1 MHSPNGSR
9 AAFPAARR
17 NTVRNAMRSA
27 VRNTVRAIALAGAG
41 LLVAACSDTAP
52 TAPESVASR
61 TAPAAPATSDR
72 QTAAERWMA
81 LTRQIVGRREPTP
94 GGTARAFALVAVAQY
109 DAIIAAQDAKTRGL
123 HPSQAGA
130 AASAAARVL
139 DALYP
144 AESATVADQVAA
156 DEAYFPTLPSEQDA
170 DFGSGMTVGNGV
182 AAAVLARAATDNSAA
197 VWTGTVPTGAGYWYS
212 APAPAFPVAPLWGT
226 VRPWLLTSGSQFRPA
241 PPPAFGSPEFLT
253 ALAEVRHDSDTRTA
267 DQLAIA
273 QFWAFG
279 LGAGGPMGYF
289 TDLATQYAMHQHMN
303 EEQSA
308 RVFATMHMAM
318 MDASIGCWDAK
329 YAYWYIRPFQADPAI
344 TTPVGR
350 PNFPS
355 YPSAHSCFS
364 AAAVGVLAGI
374 FPAQADSLSAMV
386 VEAGDAR
393 IFAGLHYR
401 FDVLAG
407 QQLGASVAALA
418 LEKMPHGHEPIP
430 LD

>member
-1 MHSPNGSR
+1 MNSPIGSR
-9 AAFPAARR
+9 APLPATRR
-17 NTVRNAMRSA
+17 NTTHIAMR
-27 VRNTVRAIALAGAG
+27 VIALAGAA

-61 TAPAAPATSDR
+61 TAPAAPATADR

-81 LTRQIVGRREPTP
+81 LTREIIGRREPTP
-94 GGTARAFALVAVAQY
+94 GGTARSFALVAVAQY
-109 DAIIAAQDAKTRGL
+109 DAVIAAQDAKTHGL
-123 HPSQAGA
+123 HPSEAGA
-130 AASAAARVL
+130 VASAAAHVL
-139 DALYP
+139 GALYP
-144 AESATVADQVAA
+144 VESATIANQIAADQ
-156 DEAYFPTLPSEQDA
+156 AYFRALPSEQAA
-170 DFGSGMTVGNGV
+170 DFSSGMSVGNGV
-182 AAAVLARAATDNSAA
+182 AAAVLARAATDNSTA
-197 VWTGTVPTGAGYWYS
+197 VWTGAVPVGAGYWLN
-212 APAPAFPVAPLWGT
+212 APPPALPLAPLWGT

-241 PPPAFGSPEFLT
+241 PPPAFGSPEFLA

-267 DQLAIA
+267 NQLAIA

-374 FPAQADSLSAMV
+374 FPAQADSLNAMV

-418 LEKMPHGHEPIP
+418 LEKMPHGHDPIP

>member
-1 MHSPNGSR
+1 M
-9 AAFPAARR
+9 
-17 NTVRNAMRSA
+17 RNAI
-27 VRNTVRAIALAGAG
+27 VIAGAG
-41 LLVAACSDTAP
+41 LLIVACSDNAP
-52 TAPESVASR
+52 TAPVSAASR
-61 TAPAAPATSDR
+61 ATPATPGTTDR

-81 LTRQIVGRREPTP
+81 LTRQIVGRREPSP
-94 GGTARAFALVAVAQY
+94 VGTARSFALVAVAQY
-109 DAIIAAQDAKTRGL
+109 DAIIAAQDAKTRGR
-123 HPSQAGA
+123 HPSEAGA
-130 AASAAARVL
+130 AVSAAARVL
-139 DALYP
+139 GALYP
-144 AESATVADQVAA
+144 AESATIAGQIAA
-156 DEAYFPTLPSEQDA
+156 DATYFPTLPSEKDA
-170 DFGSGMTVGNGV
+170 DFESGMSVGNGV
-182 AAAVLARAATDNSAA
+182 AATVLARAATDNSTA
-197 VWTGTVPTGAGYWYS
+197 VWTGTVPTGAGYWYG
-212 APAPAFPVAPLWGT
+212 APPPALPVAPLWGT

-241 PPPAFGSPEFLT
+241 PPPVFGSPEFLT

-289 TDLATQYAMHQHMN
+289 TDLATQYAMHRHMN

-374 FPAQADSLSAMV
+374 FPSEAASLRAMV
-386 VEAGDAR
+386 AEAGDAR

-401 FDVLAG
+401 FDVIAG

-418 LEKMPHGHEPIP
+418 LEKMPVGHTAIP

>member
-17 NTVRNAMRSA
+17 NAMRNAMRNVTHA
-27 VRNTVRAIALAGAG
+27 V
-41 LLVAACSDTAP
+41 LLVGGVLIAACSDNAPP
-52 TAPESVASR
+52 TAPVAASR
-61 TAPAAPATSDR
+61 ATPAASDR

-123 HPSQAGA
+123 HPSEAGA
-130 AASAAARVL
+130 AVSAAARVL
-139 DALYP
+139 AALYP
-144 AESATVADQVAA
+144 VESATIAGQIAA
-156 DEAYFPTLPSEQDA
+156 DEAYFPTLPSERDA
-170 DFGSGMTVGNGV
+170 DFGSGMTVGNGI
-182 AAAVLARAATDNSAA
+182 AAAVLARAATDNSTA
-197 VWTGTVPTGAGYWYS
+197 VWTGTVPVGAGYWYS
-212 APAPAFPVAPLWGT
+212 APPPALPVAPLWGT

-267 DQLAIA
+267 QQLAIA

-289 TDLATQYAMHQHMN
+289 TDLATRFAMHEHMN

-344 TTPVGR
+344 ATPVGR

-374 FPAQADSLSAMV
+374 FPAQADSLNAMV

-418 LEKMPHGHEPIP
+418 LEKMPHGHDQIP